1 MGTTTKLT
9 FEEYTRLQ
17 ETAEEHLRYELDE
30 GELVL
35 TPSPTPYHNIVR
47 YRLRRALTDF
57 VEAKEMGLVIDE
69 TDFRL
74 SINTVRKP
82 DIAFLAAHHL
92 KQIDLYHSPVDGG
105 PALAVEIISP
115 TNTAQEIAKKTRQYL
130 RSGCQSVWIVY
141 PTLRFVEIH
150 SNAGVR
156 KVEEPLPLVDEVLL
170 PDFSLSLAQLF
181 DDPNAY

>member
-1 MGTTTKLT
+1 MGTVTKLT

-17 ETAEEHLRYELDE
+17 EAADENIRYELDE

-57 VEAKEMGLVIDE
+57 IEAKGIGLVADKI
-69 TDFRL
+69 DFRL
-74 SINTVRKP
+74 SANTVRNP
-82 DIAFLAAHHL
+82 DIAFITKDHL
-92 KQIDLYHSPVDGG
+92 HQLDVHRSPIHGS

-115 TNTAQEIAKKTRQYL
+115 TNTAQEIAKKTHQYL

-150 SNAGVR
+150 SNAGVC
-156 KVEEPLPLVDEVLL
+156 KVEEPQPLTDETLL
-170 PDFSLSLAQLF
+170 PGFSLSLAKLF
-181 DDPNAY
+181 DDPNA